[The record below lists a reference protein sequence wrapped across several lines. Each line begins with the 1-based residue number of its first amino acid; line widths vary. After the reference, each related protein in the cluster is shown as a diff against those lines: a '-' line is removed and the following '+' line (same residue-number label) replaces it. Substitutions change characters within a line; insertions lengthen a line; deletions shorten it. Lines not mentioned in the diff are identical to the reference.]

1 MRRLAFVLAGLLTVL
16 VPTAV
21 GYRLGAG
28 QWPSLH
34 TLHMAE
40 AVPQGTSAETTPTAS
55 RRVLYWKD
63 PGGKPAYSANPTKTS
78 DGRDFAPVYD
88 NEEPPLPGDTPV
100 ETKTATDGSAPSGE
114 RKIKFYR
121 NPMGLPDTSP
131 TPKKDWMGMDYIA
144 VYEGE
149 EEEDGSTV
157 KVSLDKVQRAGVRS
171 EPAEMRRLALPV
183 RAPAVAKIDERT
195 IRDVVLRADGYIEKL
210 YVAETGKHV
219 KAGQPLFRV
228 YSPDIVKAQV
238 DFRIAK
244 DATSGRSGADAA
256 KDLAGA
262 IQRLENLDVPAGVIE
277 SLRSTKGAMPTKI
290 DWPSP
295 VSGVVIEKKVFDGQK
310 VGAGELL
317 YRIADLGSIW
327 VVADV
332 AEQDL
337 GQVKIGDP
345 AKISFRAFPG
355 QTFEGKVTFIL
366 HEVEM
371 QTRTGKVRIEVP
383 NQDHR
388 IRHDMYADVTLD
400 VGHADGE
407 RLVVPVSAVLDTGV
421 RQVVLI
427 DKGEGRFEPRPVKLG
442 MRGDGFVE
450 VMEGIGAGDKVV
462 TTANF
467 LIDAES
473 NLKAALKGFEA
484 DAPSPAAAPA
494 ASDKPM
500 TDAMPAPNGTAAAK
514 SMPEGNP

>member
-1 MRRLAFVLAGLLTVL
+1 MRKMVFVLAGLLTVL
-16 VPTAV
+16 GPTAV
-21 GYRLGAG
+21 GYRIGTGHWPRMSASHVTEGEIEAEPAGA
-28 QWPSLH
+28 
-34 TLHMAE
+34 
-40 AVPQGTSAETTPTAS
+40 TPTAG

-63 PGGKPAYSANPTKTS
+63 PDGKPAYAPNPTKTA
-78 DGRDFAPVYD
+78 DGRDYVPVYED
-88 NEEPPLPGDTPV
+88 QESLLPGDKPV
-100 ETKTATDGSAPSGE
+100 AAEGSSEAVAPKGE

-131 TPKKDWMGMDYIA
+131 TPKKDWMGMDYIP

-149 EEEDGSTV
+149 EEEDGSSV

-171 EPAEMRRLALPV
+171 EPAGMRRLALPV
-183 RAPAVAKIDERT
+183 RAPAVARIDERT
-195 IRDVVLRADGYIEKL
+195 MRDVVLRAEGYIEKL

-228 YSPDIVKAQV
+228 YSPDIVKAEV
-238 DFRIAK
+238 DFRVAREAIA
-244 DATSGRSGADAA
+244 GRSRADAE

-262 IQRLENLDVPAGVIE
+262 VERLENLDVPEDVVAGLKSGKE
-277 SLRSTKGAMPTKI
+277 AMPTRI

-295 VSGVVIEKKVFDGQK
+295 ATGVIIEKKVVEGQK
-310 VGAGELL
+310 VGAGDLL
-317 YRIADLGSIW
+317 YRIADLSSIW

-337 GQVKIGDP
+337 GQVNIGDP

-355 QTFEGKVTFIL
+355 RTFEGKVTFIL
-366 HEVEM
+366 HEVET

-383 NQDHR
+383 NPDHR
-388 IRHDMYADVTLD
+388 IRHDMYADVTFD
-400 VGHADGE
+400 VGHAEGE
-407 RLVVPVSAVLDTGV
+407 RLVVPVSAVLDTGI

-450 VMEGIGAGDKVV
+450 VTEGLGAGDKVV

-484 DAPSPAAAPA
+484 DAPAAAVP
-494 ASDKPM
+494 DVKPL
-500 TDAMPAPNGTAAAK
+500 DDGTAKAK
-514 SMPEGNP
+514 PAGEGKP